1 MGVGETGAETL
12 PSRPPSSGAGL
23 GVAYFLLA
31 RIGRKTHLGQ
41 KRKESLEPATSLL
54 SSLGSEWEKKKRE
67 RRRKRKGQRGKG
79 GNTEQGKKS
88 GHCRPRRWYQ
98 CQEKKRQLVVDVRNE
113 DTDVMRSTRNGVMS
127 GVSLPTKT
135 GIRMYQH

>member
-41 KRKESLEPATSLL
+41 KRKESLEPATSCCLA
-54 SSLGSEWEKKKRE
+54 SVQSGKGRKKKGKDEKEEEDKEAKEEIPTKGKRAVIVG
-67 RRRKRKGQRGKG
+67 RVDGISAKRK
-79 GNTEQGKKS
+79 S
-88 GHCRPRRWYQ
+88 G
-98 CQEKKRQLVVDVRNE
+98 
-113 DTDVMRSTRNGVMS
+113 S
-127 GVSLPTKT
+127 
-135 GIRMYQH
+135 

>member
-41 KRKESLEPATSLL
+41 KE
-54 SSLGSEWEKKKRE
+54 KRE
-67 RRRKRKGQRGKG
+67 
-79 GNTEQGKKS
+79 S
-88 GHCRPRRWYQ
+88 GTC
-98 CQEKKRQLVVDVRNE
+98 E
-113 DTDVMRSTRNGVMS
+113 
-127 GVSLPTKT
+127 
-135 GIRMYQH
+135 